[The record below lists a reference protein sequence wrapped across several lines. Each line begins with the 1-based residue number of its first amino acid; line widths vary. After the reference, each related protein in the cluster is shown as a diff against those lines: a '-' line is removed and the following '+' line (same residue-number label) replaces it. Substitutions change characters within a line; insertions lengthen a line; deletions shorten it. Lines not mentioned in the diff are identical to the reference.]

1 MPASQQTPEFTRWR
15 QFFWP
20 IHRFEL
26 KKLVPMLLIFFLIT
40 FNYNV
45 LRTLKDVL
53 VVSTAKSSAAVI
65 PFIKVWAMFP
75 GAILM
80 TILYTRLSN
89 SVSRDSVIYIM
100 LSIFL
105 GYFALFIFVLYPNLD
120 SLQPTTSYNY
130 LQSILSDK
138 FQWPLAMYKHWVF
151 TSFYVM
157 SELWSNIV
165 VSVLIWGFANQ
176 VTKVSESKR
185 FYGLFGLGANL
196 SGIFAGLIS
205 ARLSQITFN
214 PSIPYGQTAW
224 DQSLLMLTS
233 LVIGVGLSALLLFR
247 WMTKSVLTDPRYY
260 DPKEVSREQRVK
272 GNLSFR
278 ESFKYVFSSSYMMCI
293 AVIVLAYNIAMNLV
307 EVIWKD
313 EIKALLPE
321 SGEFSVFINY
331 VSAIIGL
338 IATLN
343 ALLVSGNSIRKFG
356 WTFTALLTP
365 AIITITSIGF
375 FAFFFMKEYGMGASS
390 LLLGIDPLVMVV
402 FFGSAQNILSRAAKY
417 SVYDATKEMAFV
429 PLDPESKIKG
439 KAAIDGVGS
448 RLGKTG
454 GSLIHQGLLFNFNTF
469 TNSAPYVAGILAGI
483 IIAWIFVTR
492 YVGKCFN
499 AMTSGPVRVP
509 LEQAVALVEEEDNT
523 FAEPVGKVV

>member
-1 MPASQQTPEFTRWR
+1 
-15 QFFWP
+15 
-20 IHRFEL
+20 
-26 KKLVPMLLIFFLIT
+26 
-40 FNYNV
+40 
-45 LRTLKDVL
+45 
-53 VVSTAKSSAAVI
+53 
-65 PFIKVWAMFP
+65 
-75 GAILM
+75 
-80 TILYTRLSN
+80 
-89 SVSRDSVIYIM
+89 M

-105 GYFALFIFVLYPNLD
+105 SYFVLFTFVLYPNLEVLRPD
-120 SLQPTTSYNY
+120 ASADY
-130 LQSILSDK
+130 LQTVLPDSFK
-138 FQWPLAMYKHWVF
+138 WPLAMYRHWVF

-165 VSVLIWGFANQ
+165 LTVLIWGFANQ

-205 ARLSQITFN
+205 AQLSQIAYN
-214 PSIPYGQTAW
+214 PAIPYGKTSW
-224 DQSLLMLTS
+224 DQSLLMLIS
-233 LVIGVGLSALLLFR
+233 LVIVVGIAAIVLFR
-247 WMTKSVLTDPRYY
+247 WVDAKVLSDPLYY
-260 DPKEVSREQRVK
+260 DPEEVSKENRIK

-278 ESFKYVFSSSYMMCI
+278 ESLKYVFSSPYMASI

-321 SGEFSVFINY
+321 SGEFSVYINY

-338 IATLN
+338 IATIN
-343 ALLVSGNSIRKFG
+343 ALFVSGNSIRKFG

-365 AIITITSIGF
+365 AIILLTSIGF
-375 FAFFFMKEYGMGASS
+375 FSFFFMKEYGFTGGTLLMGM
-390 LLLGIDPLVMVV
+390 DPLVLVV

-429 PLDPESKIKG
+429 PLTPESKIKG

-454 GSLIHQGLLFNFNTF
+454 GSLIHQGLLINFKTF
-469 TNSAPYVAGILAGI
+469 SESAPYVAGILASI
-483 IIAWIFVTR
+483 IFLWVFVTR
-492 YVGKCFN
+492 YVGRCFN
-499 AMTSGPVRVP
+499 AMAASPVRVP
-509 LEQAVALVEEEDNT
+509 IEHSPVLEVERP
-523 FAEPVGKVV
+523 FVEPIGKVV

>member
-1 MPASQQTPEFTRWR
+1 MPASQQIPEFSKWR
-15 QFFWP
+15 QFIWP
-20 IHRFEL
+20 IHRYEL
-26 KKLVPMLLIFFLIT
+26 KKLIPMLLIFFLIS
-40 FNYNV
+40 FDYNV

-53 VVSTAKSSAAVI
+53 VVSTAKSGAAVI

-75 GAILM
+75 GAVLM

-89 SVSRDSVIYIM
+89 RISRQAVIYTI

-105 GYFALFIFVLYPNLD
+105 GYFTLFITVLYPNLD
-120 SLQPTTSYNY
+120 YLQPNASADY
-130 LQSILSDK
+130 LQQALSESFK
-138 FQWPLAMYKHWVF
+138 WPIAMYRHWVF

-165 VSVLIWGFANQ
+165 LFVLIWGFANQ
-176 VTKVSESKR
+176 ITRVNESKR

-205 ARLSQITFN
+205 VKLSRIEFN
-214 PSIPYGQTAW
+214 PNIPYGTTAW

-233 LVIGVGLSALLLFR
+233 LVIILGVAAMFLIR
-247 WMTKSVLTDPRYY
+247 WMNTRVLSDPRYY
-260 DPKEVSREQRVK
+260 DAEEVARENGVK
-272 GNLSFR
+272 GKLSFR
-278 ESFKYVFSSSYMMCI
+278 ESLKYVFSSPYMASI

-313 EIKALLPE
+313 EIKAMLPE
-321 SGEFSVFINY
+321 SGDFSVYVNY
-331 VSAIIGL
+331 VSAIIGV

-356 WTFTALLTP
+356 WTFTAMITP
-365 AIITITSIGF
+365 MIILITGIGF
-375 FAFFFMKEYGMGASS
+375 FYFFFLREYGIGPTS
-390 LLLGIDPLVMVV
+390 LLMGIDPLVMVV

-429 PLDPESKIKG
+429 PLSPESKIKG
-439 KAAIDGVGS
+439 KAAIDGIGS

-454 GSLIHQGLLFNFNTF
+454 GSLIHQGLLFNFKTF
-469 TNSAPYVAGILAGI
+469 TESAPYVAGILVGI
-483 IIAWIFVTR
+483 VAVWMVVTR
-492 YVGKCFN
+492 YVGRRFDE
-499 AMTSGPVRVP
+499 MTTNTGRSS
-509 LEQAVALVEEEDNT
+509 VANDVIIEEIP
-523 FAEPVGKVV
+523 FVEPVGKAV